1 MLYVSLSIMFMHY
14 EYRRMVCAVP
24 GSAGFPTR
32 QVGEEKLSTITQPTT
47 ALPCCLTT
55 KHSHALS
62 PKGSSS
68 NISDMC
74 KLLHC
79 GNNSLLFGDEHNST
93 FTLKFQPNLPPGLIS
108 LANTGLQFSVCCE
121 AKLGIQGS
129 FPLVLAGKSCP
140 SFTDSIHGSEKREGK
155 GLGFVLRKAILLYPI
170 RAALSRSGKICNTYN
185 WNIHFLF
192 TLHSCQN
199 KLSARQRQKKLL
211 TQ

>member
-1 MLYVSLSIMFMHY
+1 MLYISLSIVFMHY

-93 FTLKFQPNLPPGLIS
+93 FTLNFQPNLPPGLIS
-108 LANTGLQFSVCCE
+108 LANTGLKFSVCCE
-121 AKLGIQGS
+121 AKLGIQES
-129 FPLVLAGKSCP
+129 FPLVLAGKSCS
-140 SFTDSIHGSEKREGK
+140 SFTDSIHEKRKEKGK
-155 GLGFVLRKAILLYPI
+155 AWASFSGKQSCSIPSGQCSPDQERYAILTTGTFI
-170 RAALSRSGKICNTYN
+170 FSSRSTVAKINSPQDRGKKSY
-185 WNIHFLF
+185 
-192 TLHSCQN
+192 
-199 KLSARQRQKKLL
+199 
-211 TQ
+211 